1 MLLSVEAN
9 EQADVTRRAP
19 DPIERWLIR
28 DLVNTAWAMA
38 NHRAPTIDDDWTDQA
53 RAALERLAW
62 RVVDR
67 QQIDT
72 PATHELIRPSRSLSS
87 E

>member
-1 MLLSVEAN
+1 MLLTVEAN
-9 EQADVTRRAP
+9 AREEIARREP

-28 DLVNTAWAMA
+28 DFVNTAWAIA
-38 NHRAPTIDDDWTDQA
+38 NHRSPAIDHDWTDQA

-67 QQIDT
+67 QQIST
-72 PATHELIRPSRSLSS
+72 PAAYELVRPSRSLSS